1 MLLGTELVPGE
12 VLGVS
17 AGRAS
22 RGHRFMAPREL
33 QIASPGRYLAT
44 LERRGKVLADVERRR
59 EHIRQAVTTAA
70 QGVGGQAVIDEALL
84 DEVTALVEWPVALA
98 GRFESRFLELPEEV
112 PIATMQDHQRYFPV
126 RGNDGALMPWF
137 VTVANIDSAD
147 PAQVVAG
154 NERVIRPRLADAAFF
169 HAEDLKHPLAA
180 RRDGLARVTFQAR
193 LGSLKDKSERV
204 RGPAETIATAIG
216 GDAGLAGRAA
226 ELAKCDLLT
235 AMVSEFPELQGV
247 MGMHYAQH
255 DGESPEVCAA
265 LREQY
270 LPRFAGDALPETRT
284 GMALAVA
291 DKLDTIVG
299 IFAIGQRPTGARDPF
314 GLRRAALGLLRISI
328 ERRLELDLRTL
339 IGRAVASLPF
349 PPPADCARE
358 VYEYVMERLRAY
370 YLEGAA
376 AESVTAEMFDAVLA
390 TQPASPLDFDARV
403 RALAAFLALPDAP
416 GLAAANKRIANILR
430 KAAHPPGGSI
440 DPALLRDP
448 AEQVLGEQV
457 LAVARKVE
465 PMFAAREYTEA
476 LRLLAALRRAVD
488 EFFDGVMV
496 MADDPAL
503 RANRLALLGR
513 IQSLFLHAADL
524 SRLPG

>member
-1 MLLGTELVPGE
+1 
-12 VLGVS
+12 
-17 AGRAS
+17 
-22 RGHRFMAPREL
+22 
-33 QIASPGRYLAT
+33 
-44 LERRGKVLADVERRR
+44 
-59 EHIRQAVTTAA
+59 
-70 QGVGGQAVIDEALL
+70 
-84 DEVTALVEWPVALA
+84 
-98 GRFESRFLELPEEV
+98 
-112 PIATMQDHQRYFPV
+112 
-126 RGNDGALMPWF
+126 
-137 VTVANIDSAD
+137 
-147 PAQVVAG
+147 
-154 NERVIRPRLADAAFF
+154 
-169 HAEDLKHPLAA
+169 
-180 RRDGLARVTFQAR
+180 
-193 LGSLKDKSERV
+193 
-204 RGPAETIATAIG
+204 
-216 GDAGLAGRAA
+216 
-226 ELAKCDLLT
+226 
-235 AMVSEFPELQGV
+235 
-247 MGMHYAQH
+247 MHYAQH
-255 DGESPEVCAA
+255 DGEPPEVCAA

-314 GLRRAALGLLRISI
+314 GLRRASLGLLRISI

-339 IGRAVASLPF
+339 IGRAVAALPF
-349 PPPADCARE
+349 PPPADSARE

-390 TQPASPLDFDARV
+390 TQPASPLDFDARL